1 MSQDIRNTEKQNIEN
16 KKTEAN
22 ESSERRNVPARLGKS
37 QIYGEKFELGEH
49 KIIVPDTSVII
60 DGRMTEIIREKR
72 IKGIKIVIHKATVG
86 ELEHQANTGKEIG
99 FSGLAEIKAL
109 REIAKKGDIEL
120 EFGGERSTDLMVRAA
135 KLGEIDATIRELA
148 KELSAMLVTS
158 DKVQSEVAR
167 AEGINVI
174 YLEPM
179 KSIRELSFKQYLTPD
194 TVSLHFK
201 EDTKP
206 LAKRGKPGEVRLVVL
221 SEERT
226 TKESL
231 EDMIKEIV
239 DTARSDSKSYFESDS
254 KGAAVIQLREYRI
267 AIARPPFS
275 DGIEITIVRP
285 IVKASLEDYT
295 LSDKLKQ
302 RLLERAEGVII
313 CGSPGSGKSTF
324 AAAMAEM
331 FMKRNK
337 IVKTLESPRDLQVP
351 DEVTQYAA
359 LDGSFEKTG
368 DILLLVRPDYSIYDE
383 MRKTTDFKVFSDLRL
398 SGIGMVGVVHATRPI
413 ESIQRFLGRVDLGM
427 IPQIVDTV
435 IFINEGKIK
444 KVLELRMR
452 VKIPHGMR
460 DRDLARPVVQVSDFE
475 TGKIEWE
482 LYKFGDETVSM
493 QVDEREHHDER
504 KERYGMKRRKRRR

>member
-1 MSQDIRNTEKQNIEN
+1 MSQDIKNIEKQNIEN

-22 ESSERRNVPARLGKS
+22 EASERRNAPVRLGKAN
-37 QIYGEKFELGEH
+37 IHGEKFELGEH
-49 KIIVPDTSVII
+49 KTIVPDTSVII
-60 DGRMTEIIREKR
+60 DGRMTEIIREKS
-72 IKGIKIVIHKATVG
+72 IKGIRIIIHKATVG
-86 ELEHQANTGKEIG
+86 ELEHQANMGKEIG
-99 FSGLAEIKAL
+99 FSGLAEIKDL

-120 EFGGERSTDLMVRAA
+120 EFGGERSTEFMVRAA
-135 KLGEIDATIRELA
+135 KLGEIDATIRDLA
-148 KELSAMLVTS
+148 KQLSAMLVTS

-174 YLEPM
+174 YLEPR
-179 KSIRELSFKQYLTPD
+179 KFIRELSFKQYLTPD

-201 EDTKP
+201 EDTRP
-206 LAKRGKPGEVRLVVL
+206 LAKRGKPGEIKLVVL

-226 TKESL
+226 PKESL
-231 EDMIKEIV
+231 EDMVKEIV

-285 IVKASLEDYT
+285 IVKASLEDYI

-302 RLLERAEGVII
+302 RLLERAEGVVI

-337 IVKTLESPRDLQVP
+337 VVKTLESPRDLQVP

-435 IFINEGKIK
+435 IFIKEGKIR

-482 LYKFGDETVSM
+482 LYKFGDETVSI
-493 QVDEREHHDER
+493 QIDEREQSDER
-504 KERYGMKRRKRRR
+504 RDRHSRKRRR

>member
-1 MSQDIRNTEKQNIEN
+1 MSQDIKNTEKQNIEN
-16 KKTEAN
+16 KKIEAN
-22 ESSERRNVPARLGKS
+22 EMPERKNAPVRLGKAH
-37 QIYGEKFELGEH
+37 IHGEKFELGEH
-49 KIIVPDTSVII
+49 KIVVPDTSVII
-60 DGRMTEIIREKR
+60 DGRMTEIIKEKS
-72 IKGIKIVIHKATVG
+72 IKGIRIIIHKATVG

-99 FSGLAEIKAL
+99 FSGLAEIKDL

-120 EFGGERSTDLMVRAA
+120 EFGGERSTELMVRAA
-135 KLGEIDATIRELA
+135 KLGEIDATIRDLA
-148 KELSAMLVTS
+148 KQLSAMLVTS

-174 YLEPM
+174 YLEPR
-179 KSIRELSFKQYLTPD
+179 KFIRELSFKKYLTPD

-201 EDTKP
+201 EDTRP
-206 LAKRGKPGEVRLVVL
+206 LAKRGKPGEIKLVVL

-226 TKESL
+226 AKDSL
-231 EDMIKEIV
+231 EDMVKEIV

-275 DGIEITIVRP
+275 DGIEVTIVRP
-285 IVKASLEDYT
+285 IVKASLEDYV

-302 RLLERAEGVII
+302 RLLERAEGVVI

-337 IVKTLESPRDLQVP
+337 VVKTLESPRDLQVP

-435 IFINEGKIK
+435 IFIKEGKIK

-493 QVDEREHHDER
+493 QVDERDHSEER
-504 KERYGMKRRKRRR
+504 RERYGRKRRR